1 MVSLFKPQ
9 SGGKSDIL
17 SACTDA
23 GKSFKTLLPKGEA
36 EKFPEPSEPN
46 EWIQLDFWDPIS
58 YLKVLKSI
66 VMVKTT
72 NTSNKVFKILEKHLS
87 TECASENP

>member
-9 SGGKSDIL
+9 SGGKSDTL

-36 EKFPEPSEPN
+36 EKVPEPSEPN
-46 EWIQLDFWDPIS
+46 EWVQLDFWDPIS
-58 YLKVLKSI
+58 YLKVQKKYRHGQNNEH
-66 VMVKTT
+66 VG
-72 NTSNKVFKILEKHLS
+72 
-87 TECASENP
+87 